1 MLAPGGRHLPIAP
14 LVVALYHD
22 SAVGAGRTQV
32 DLADFLI
39 DFDLSPAEALAYFDD
54 DPATSQ
60 HATLSQAFPGRT
72 SWTRIAAVVAPVPAG
87 PAGPAPLPGVPQPG
101 PATGRRRARLT
112 PVIPI
117 MAPPIAPPAGGHW
130 WDAEQAVRQ
139 ALEGDGWAVLDVTR
153 FGIGYDF
160 RAHKAGTTRHVEVKS
175 STGRCTPTLTPNE
188 LDEARRLRESYV
200 LAVVEDFDPA
210 RPVSILWVQ
219 DPARLPMGARQ
230 TTTYTLPRSRWLPEA
245 SGGMP

>member
-1 MLAPGGRHLPIAP
+1 MHSLVLAPGGRHLPIAP

-230 TTTYTLPRSRWLPEA
+230 TTT
-245 SGGMP
+245 